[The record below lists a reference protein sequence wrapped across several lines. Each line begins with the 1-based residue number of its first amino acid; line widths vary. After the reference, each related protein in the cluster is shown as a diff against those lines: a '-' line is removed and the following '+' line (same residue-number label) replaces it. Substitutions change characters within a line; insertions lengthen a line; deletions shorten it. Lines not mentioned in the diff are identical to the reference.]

1 MGHDGLRG
9 GHAQALV
16 PASAGT
22 PQRLEPPELLL
33 DPVPLL
39 ESDEEPLGDPVI
51 APLLRPGFVLVE
63 LPALGM
69 LVDELLDPIELP
81 LLDELP

>member
-1 MGHDGLRG
+1 M
-9 GHAQALV
+9 AQRV
-16 PASAGT
+16 
-22 PQRLEPPELLL
+22 EPELLL
-33 DPVPLL
+33 PELEPPV
-39 ESDEEPLGDPVI
+39 SDDEPLGDPVI

-69 LVDELLDPIELP
+69 LLVEELLDPIELP